1 MHNGFLLWHRH
12 LVVFLKQIAEVLY
25 CFLPDETGSILLRI
39 AIEPIVGIVVV
50 EEGDIFVG
58 CVVKTIFKSNVVE
71 ERCVLLC
78 LNRSSC

>member
-50 EEGDIFVG
+50 EEGDVFV
-58 CVVKTIFKSNVVE
+58 CRVVETVFKGDVVE
-71 ERCVLLC
+71 ERAVLRRLH
-78 LNRSSC
+78 